1 MLNNLFERLQ
11 FRNGDVVALVGG
23 GGKTTIMQKLA
34 IYLCVERK
42 MKVIMTTTTNISS
55 EQSLGTKVFNPEMD
69 LDICMKQIQDAFL
82 SNDDN
87 IGHIVTVGKQE
98 GKKLSGINNE
108 WISHLLSICDI
119 IVVEADGASRKPLK
133 ACAFY
138 EPVIPDST
146 SVVIS
151 VVGADC
157 VGVELNDNFVH
168 RSQIMKDEILNINSD
183 EPKRIILTN
192 EDVVSVV
199 LSSNG
204 HIKGCLLAQ
213 GKINKGSLPEFLTCQ
228 GILSSNTPA
237 QAHPSAVPCIVCRYD
252 PPPIDD
258 NILCND
264 SHLHICIVINKA
276 DRNEYQAQKLFEL
289 ICTTIFKDGNKSEN
303 YQPQVDERVIRCLG
317 SSQAI
322 IVASIAAGI
331 GEGKVFAIKCST
343 E

>member
-1 MLNNLFERLQ
+1 MLNSLFEKLQ
-11 FRNGDVVALVGG
+11 FGKGDVVALVGG

-34 IYLCVERK
+34 NYLCVERK

-82 SNDDN
+82 SKDDN

-119 IVVEADGASRKPLK
+119 IIVEADGASRKPLK

-157 VGVELNDNFVH
+157 VGFELNDNFVH

-183 EPKRIILTN
+183 EPKRIILTA

-228 GILSSNTPA
+228 GILSSN
-237 QAHPSAVPCIVCRYD
+237 
-252 PPPIDD
+252 
-258 NILCND
+258 
-264 SHLHICIVINKA
+264 
-276 DRNEYQAQKLFEL
+276 
-289 ICTTIFKDGNKSEN
+289 
-303 YQPQVDERVIRCLG
+303 
-317 SSQAI
+317 
-322 IVASIAAGI
+322 
-331 GEGKVFAIKCST
+331 
-343 E
+343 